1 MASTLEEKKDK
12 IKKINRYYIIILIIC
27 LIIFAIGISVAYFT
41 LVATDKEP
49 TELYTGTLIT
59 DFKDG
64 VEISNPK
71 LIPRYEPQSLNDVT
85 NVYTNQFVV
94 ENTGTLD
101 QTFNAYLDVIANEF
115 KDGSLKYK
123 VFNSKGV
130 SIQNGNIVPAGDMQL
145 LQNTY
150 LKSGDS
156 ATYTLVIWMQEN
168 NQNQDDEQAK
178 ALNGFMR
185 VESVQTRK

>member
-1 MASTLEEKKDK
+1 M
-12 IKKINRYYIIILIIC
+12 
-27 LIIFAIGISVAYFT
+27 IIFVIVVSVAYFNLT
-41 LVATDKEP
+41 AIDSEP

-64 VEISNPK
+64 VEINNPK
-71 LIPRYEPQSLNDVT
+71 FIPRYEPESLIDVT
-85 NVYTNQFVV
+85 NTYTNQFVV

-101 QTFNAYLDVIANEF
+101 QTFDVYLDVLTNEF

-123 VFNSKGV
+123 VFNSKGN
-130 SIQNGNIVPAGDMQL
+130 SIKEGNIVPAGDMKL

-150 LKSGDS
+150 LKSSDS
-156 ATYTLVIWMQEN
+156 ASYTLVIWMQEN
-168 NQNQDDEQAK
+168 NLNQDDEQAK